1 MSDTNAPST
10 SNAGSPLTPV
20 KKNPCGKFIGSRQK
34 QMIINL
40 YKSKIAE
47 QPSIKVKEMVKLLS
61 KNTGIGQKTIQT
73 TIADYKNS
81 KPIQSPSKQKIRL
94 TFKEKVDDFER
105 NAIRKKVNDFLFR
118 RQVPTLDKI
127 LISVNSDPTLNTY
140 KRTNLYHL
148 LRELNFT
155 YSKRGRNSAFI
166 ERDDIVLWRTKFI
179 QDIRKYRQEGRTIY
193 YLDETWA
200 NIGDCME
207 KNWVDNIV
215 ESRRDAFLSDLSTG
229 APNPT
234 GKGKRLII
242 VHIGSEEGF
251 VNGGLLVFESKKGSA
266 DYHDEM
272 NGDSFFDWIKGVISL
287 LKDNRV
293 IVMDNAPY
301 HSVRAERCP
310 TITWKKTDIKIWLEQ
325 KGEVYEKPLNKVGL
339 MNIVNRI
346 KPQFNKYVI
355 DEYVKSKNMVVLR
368 LPPYHCELNPIE
380 LAWSSVK
387 RYIKMNNSTFK
398 LPDVKKLVIEGIN
411 QCGPEKW
418 KNFVSHVINEKKRF
432 WDIDF
437 IVEEV
442 MESLGNCVM
451 TITGDT
457 SYSDSDY

>member
-1 MSDTNAPST
+1 MSDTDAPST
-10 SNAGSPLTPV
+10 SNAASPHTPV
-20 KKNPCGKFIGSRQK
+20 KKNPCGKFVGSRQK
-34 QMIINL
+34 QMILNL
-40 YKSKIAE
+40 YKRKIDE
-47 QPSIKVKEMVKLLS
+47 QPSITVKEVMKLLS
-61 KNTGIGQKTIQT
+61 RDTGIGQNTIQR
-73 TIADYKNS
+73 TIAEYKNA
-81 KPIQSPSKQKIRL
+81 KPIKSPNKKKIRL

-105 NAIRKKVNDFLFR
+105 NAIRKKVHDFWFS

-140 KRTNLYHL
+140 KRTNLYYL

-155 YSKRGRNSAFI
+155 YCKRGRNSALI
-166 ERDDIVLWRTKFI
+166 ERDDIVLWRTKYI
-179 QDIRKYRQEGRTIY
+179 QDIRKYRQEGRSIY

-207 KNWVDNIV
+207 KIWVDKTV
-215 ESRRDAFLSDLSTG
+215 KSHRDAFLSGFSTG

-251 VNGGLLVFESKKGSA
+251 VNGGLLTES
-266 DYHDEM
+266 
-272 NGDSFFDWIKGVISL
+272 W
-287 LKDNRV
+287 
-293 IVMDNAPY
+293 P
-301 HSVRAERCP
+301 
-310 TITWKKTDIKIWLEQ
+310 EQ

-368 LPPYHCELNPIE
+368 LPPYHCELNAIE

-411 QCGPEKW
+411 ECGPEKW
-418 KNFVSHVINEKKRF
+418 KNFVSHVIDEEKRF

-437 IVEEV
+437 VVEEV
-442 MESLGNCVM
+442 MDNLGDCVM

-457 SYSDSDY
+457 SYSDSDD